1 MERRSFMGI
10 ALIRLD
16 NLDLSRPVEGWYKL
30 YHGSSLVGTSSPAR
44 KDSEV
49 SMSEPAA
56 ATVA

>member
-1 MERRSFMGI
+1 MGI

-16 NLDLSRPVEGWYKL
+16 NVDLSRSVEGWYKL
-30 YHGSSLVGTSSPAR
+30 YHGNSLVGTSSPAR

-49 SMSEPAA
+49 SMNETA